1 MRGIASRAQR
11 CPKAL
16 ESRRRGRGGEPP
28 EGVGKP
34 WRCPASPAASLLPGG
49 SPGRSLWVNIK
60 DLWYYLEN
68 VGLFRRPQFE
78 ITNSVCVFENR
89 EREGLVSANGGGCSG
104 YHQAK
109 SHEIDEELACV
120 GPGTPRGE
128 LMRRFWH
135 PVAMTS
141 RVGDLPLAV
150 RRLGEN
156 LVLFRDKGAGSAW
169 STSTVHTATPRRNSA
184 SSASG
189 AFGGSDMST
198 IKRPRMH
205 AYRRIRTCD
214 GAVPERDV
222 GR

>member
-1 MRGIASRAQR
+1 MAVNLGKWPSKRGPITKIMPSN
-11 CPKAL
+11 
-16 ESRRRGRGGEPP
+16 GGK
-28 EGVGKP
+28 GDTVLVAVGQL
-34 WRCPASPAASLLPGG
+34 RSFREFGG
-49 SPGRSLWVNIK
+49 
-60 DLWYYLEN
+60 YLEN

-89 EREGLVSANGGGCSG
+89 EREGLMSANGGGCSG

-120 GPGTPRGE
+120 GPGTPCGE

-169 STSTVHTATPRRNSA
+169 SISTVHTATPRRNSA

-189 AFGGSDMST
+189 AFGGSDMPT
-198 IKRPRMH
+198 IKPPRMH
-205 AYRRIRTCD
+205 AHRRIRTCD